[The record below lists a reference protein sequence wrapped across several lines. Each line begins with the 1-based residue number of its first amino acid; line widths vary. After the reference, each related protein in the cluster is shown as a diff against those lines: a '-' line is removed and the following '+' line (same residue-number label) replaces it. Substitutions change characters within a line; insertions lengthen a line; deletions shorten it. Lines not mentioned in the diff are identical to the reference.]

1 MQKPMDHAVRGEVVV
16 FPVVSFNICQ
26 LSVAIKRSRRRENKA
41 MSKDKVDHT
50 STRPWTPWT
59 TPRPVQLLEEGKA
72 GFAVLNDGSSGIVLP
87 TLAAPAFC
95 EDQNEAALNQGLARL
110 GEVGH
115 VCLSSAASTH

>member
-1 MQKPMDHAVRGEVVV
+1 MEYLGRIEWNENITKIVNAV
-16 FPVVSFNICQ
+16 PSK
-26 LSVAIKRSRRRENKA
+26 LSMEIKRSRRRENKA
-41 MSKDKVDHT
+41 IAKDKVDHT
-50 STRPWTPWT
+50 STTPWT
-59 TPRPVQLLEEGKA
+59 VDTLDHTWKGKA

-115 VCLSSAASTH
+115 ACLSSAASTH